1 MPDAL
6 VRIIHRRVRRTP
18 HQISHPPALRILFTT
33 HQFFPESRAGVEIVT
48 LGLARELKTRGHEPF
63 VLAAKRTV
71 PHSDLLP
78 GETEDYEFEG
88 IPVRRIGRPEEGLTR
103 PYELNYRNDVMAEKT
118 RKYLREVGPDL
129 VHAMHLQ
136 GLSASVLQVCEEFGL
151 PTIFTA
157 ADFWTVCPVV
167 DLRRHDGVMC
177 EGPDVSHC
185 VRCIASRSAD
195 PRLQKAARL
204 VPGAVT
210 SAAGLASRTPLS
222 RFSFPLRQIEAV
234 RERPAYIRD
243 RMGSVDQIL
252 AYTHLTRDLLVA
264 NGIGRGKIRVS
275 SYGIDTSHVAHVPA
289 ERRPSVTLRVGFVG
303 TLAPHKGPD
312 VLVQA
317 FQMLPP
323 EMDATLSL
331 HGSDRGYEAYAAG
344 LRVLAGSDARISFP
358 GPFSRE
364 ELASVLVDL
373 DVLVVPSR
381 WYENAPGVIFEAF
394 AAGMPVIATDLGG
407 MSEFV
412 RPGKNG
418 LLFALDEAEDLAGQL
433 RTLIEDRSLLGRLR
447 AGIEP
452 VKTVGEYAGELIELY
467 GTLAG
472 RSGRQ

>member
-1 MPDAL
+1 L
-6 VRIIHRRVRRTP
+6 RV
-18 HQISHPPALRILFTT
+18 LFTT
-33 HQFFPESRAGVEIVT
+33 HQFFPESHAGVEIVT
-48 LGLARELKTRGHEPF
+48 LGLARGLKARGHEPS

-103 PYELNYRNDVMAEKT
+103 PYELNYRNDGMAGKT
-118 RKYLREVGPDL
+118 REYVWQAGPDL

-136 GLSASVLQVCEEFGL
+136 GLSASVLPVFEEFGL
-151 PTIFTA
+151 PVMFTA

-195 PRLQKAARL
+195 PRLQRAAHL
-204 VPGAVT
+204 VPGVVT
-210 SAAGLASRTPLS
+210 RAAGLASRTPLS
-222 RFSFPLRQIEAV
+222 RFSFPLRQVGAV
-234 RERPAYIRD
+234 RERAAYIRD
-243 RMGSVDQIL
+243 RIEHVDLIL

-264 NGIGRGKIRVS
+264 NGIGRDKIRVS
-275 SYGIDTSHVAHVPA
+275 PYGIDTSHVAHA
-289 ERRPSVTLRVGFVG
+289 RSERRPSATLRFGFVG

-312 VLVQA
+312 VLVRA
-317 FQMLPP
+317 FGMLPP
-323 EMDATLSL
+323 GFDATLSVY
-331 HGSDRGYEAYAAG
+331 GSDKGYESYAAG
-344 LRVLAGSDARISFP
+344 LRALAGDDRRVSFH
-358 GPFSRE
+358 GLFSRE
-364 ELASVLVDL
+364 ELGSVLANL

-394 AAGMPVIATDLGG
+394 AAGMPVITTDLGG

-412 RPGKNG
+412 KPGKNG
-418 LLFALDEAEDLAGQL
+418 LLFALEDAADLARQL
-433 RTLIEDRSLLGRLR
+433 RTFIEDKSLLRRLR

-452 VKTVGEYAGELIELY
+452 VKTVGEYVGELIELY
-467 GTLAG
+467 GTLADA
-472 RSGRQ
+472 SKKQ

>member
-1 MPDAL
+1 MK
-6 VRIIHRRVRRTP
+6 
-18 HQISHPPALRILFTT
+18 ILFTT

-48 LGLARELKTRGHEPF
+48 LGLARELKARGHEPF
-63 VLAAKRTV
+63 VLAARRTI

-78 GETEDYEFEG
+78 GETEDYEFG
-88 IPVRRIGRPEEGLTR
+88 DIPVRRIGRPEEGLAR
-103 PYELNYRNDVMAEKT
+103 PYGLNYRNDGMAEKT
-118 RKYLREVGPDL
+118 REYLREVGPDL

-136 GLSASVLQVCEEFGL
+136 GLSASVLPVFEEFGL
-151 PTIFTA
+151 PTVFTA

-177 EGPDVSHC
+177 AGPDVSHC
-185 VRCIASRSAD
+185 VRCIASRSTD

-210 SAAGLASRTPLS
+210 RAAALASRTPLS
-222 RFSFPLRQIEAV
+222 RLSFPLRQVGAV
-234 RERPAYIRD
+234 GERPAYIRD
-243 RMGSVDQIL
+243 RMQHVDLIL

-275 SYGIDTSHVAHVPA
+275 SYGIDTSQVAGA
-289 ERRPSVTLRVGFVG
+289 STERRPSATLRFGFVG

-312 VLVQA
+312 LLVRA
-317 FQMLPP
+317 FGMLPP
-323 EMDATLSL
+323 GVDATLSVR
-331 HGSDRGYEAYAAG
+331 GSEKGYETYAAG
-344 LRVLAGSDARISFP
+344 LRALAADDGRVSFP
-358 GPFSRE
+358 GAFSRE
-364 ELASVLVDL
+364 DLGSVLADL

-394 AAGMPVIATDLGG
+394 AAGMPVVATNLGG

-412 RPGKNG
+412 KPGKNG
-418 LLFALDEAEDLAGQL
+418 LLFALEDAEDLGRQL
-433 RTLIEDRSLLGRLR
+433 RFLIEDKSLLGRLR

-467 GTLAG
+467 
-472 RSGRQ
+472 SGFGK

>member
-1 MPDAL
+1 M
-6 VRIIHRRVRRTP
+6 
-18 HQISHPPALRILFTT
+18 RILFTT

-48 LGLARELKTRGHEPF
+48 LGLARELEARGHEPF

-78 GETEDYEFEG
+78 GQTEDYEFDG

-103 PYELNYRNDVMAEKT
+103 PYELNYRNEGMAERT
-118 RKYLREVGPDL
+118 REYLREVGPDL
-129 VHAMHLQ
+129 VHVMHLQ
-136 GLSASVLQVCEEFGL
+136 GLSASVLPVCEELGL

-177 EGPDVSHC
+177 EGPKVSHC

-210 SAAGLASRTPLS
+210 GAAGLASRTPLS
-222 RFSFPLRQIEAV
+222 RLSFPLRQVGAV
-234 RERPAYIRD
+234 GERPAYIRD
-243 RMGSVDQIL
+243 RMGSVDRIL
-252 AYTHLTRDLLVA
+252 AYTHLTRDLLLA
-264 NGIGRGKIRVS
+264 NGIGRGKTSVS
-275 SYGIDTSHVAHVPA
+275 PYGIDTSHVAHVPA
-289 ERRPSVTLRVGFVG
+289 ERSPSPALRVGFVG

-312 VLVQA
+312 VLVRA
-317 FQMLPP
+317 FGSLPP
-323 EMDATLSL
+323 DMDATLSL
-331 HGSDRGYEAYAAG
+331 HGSDRGYEAYAAE
-344 LRVLAGSDARISFP
+344 LRALAGNDPRISFP

-364 ELASVLVDL
+364 DLADVLVDL
-373 DVLVVPSR
+373 DVLVVPST

-412 RPGKNG
+412 KPGKNG
-418 LLFALDEAEDLAGQL
+418 LLFALGDAQDLAGQL
-433 RTLIEDRSLLGRLR
+433 RTLIEDQDLLGRLR
-447 AGIEP
+447 TGIEP
-452 VKTVGEYAGELIELY
+452 VKTVGEYTDELIDLY
-467 GTLAG
+467 STLLNRTPP
-472 RSGRQ
+472 RS

>member
-6 VRIIHRRVRRTP
+6 LRIIHRRASRTP
-18 HQISHPPALRILFTT
+18 YQLSHRPALRILFTT

-48 LGLARELKTRGHEPF
+48 LGLARELKAGGHEPF

-78 GETEDYEFEG
+78 GETEDYEHEG
-88 IPVRRIGRPEEGLTR
+88 VPVRRIGRPEEGLTR
-103 PYELNYRNDVMAEKT
+103 PYELNYRNDVMAAKT
-118 RKYLREVGPDL
+118 REYLREVAPDI
-129 VHAMHLQ
+129 VHIMHLQ
-136 GLSASVLQVCEEFGL
+136 GLSASVLPVCEELGL
-151 PTIFTA
+151 PTVFTA
-157 ADFWTVCPVV
+157 TDFWTVCPVV

-185 VRCIASRSAD
+185 VRCIASRSTD

-210 SAAGLASRTPLS
+210 GAADLASRTPLS
-222 RFSFPLRQIEAV
+222 RFSFPLRQIGAV
-234 RERPAYIRD
+234 GERPAYIRD
-243 RMGSVDQIL
+243 RMGSVDRIL
-252 AYTHLTRDLLVA
+252 AYTHLTRDLLLA

-289 ERRPSVTLRVGFVG
+289 ERRPSATLRVGFVG

-312 VLVQA
+312 VLVRA
-317 FQMLPP
+317 FATLPP
-323 EMDATLSL
+323 EMEATLSL
-331 HGSDRGYEAYAAG
+331 HGSSVGYETYAAG
-344 LRVLAGSDARISFP
+344 LRTLAGNDPRISFP
-358 GPFSRE
+358 GPFSRG
-364 ELASVLVDL
+364 ELAGVLANL
-373 DVLVVPSR
+373 DVLVVPSL

-412 RPGKNG
+412 KPGENG
-418 LLFALDEAEDLAGQL
+418 LLFALGDAKDLAEQL
-433 RTLIEDRSLLGRLR
+433 GILIEDRSLLGRLR
-447 AGIEP
+447 AGIKP

-472 RSGRQ
+472 GPERK

>member
-1 MPDAL
+1 
-6 VRIIHRRVRRTP
+6 
-18 HQISHPPALRILFTT
+18 LRILFTT
-33 HQFFPESRAGVEIVT
+33 HQFFPESRAGVELVT
-48 LGLARELKTRGHEPF
+48 LGLARELKARGHEPF
-63 VLAAKRTV
+63 VLAARRTV

-78 GETEDYEFEG
+78 NETEDYELEG

-103 PYELNYRNDVMAEKT
+103 PYELNYRNDEMAERT
-118 RKYLREVGPDL
+118 REYVRKVGPDL

-136 GLSASVLQVCEEFGL
+136 GLSASVLPVFEELGL
-151 PTIFTA
+151 PVVFTA
-157 ADFWTVCPVV
+157 ADFWPVCPVV

-185 VRCIASRSAD
+185 VRCLASRSTD
-195 PRLQKAARL
+195 PRLRKAASL
-204 VPGAVT
+204 LPGAVT
-210 SAAGLASRTPLS
+210 NAAGLASRTPLS
-222 RFSFPLRQIEAV
+222 RLSFPLRQVEAV

-243 RMGSVDQIL
+243 RMESVDQIL

-264 NGIGRGKIRVS
+264 NGVGRGKIHVS
-275 SYGIDTSHVAHVPA
+275 PYGIDTSHVSTQ
-289 ERRPSVTLRVGFVG
+289 RRPSATLRFGFVG

-312 VLVQA
+312 LLVRA
-317 FQMLPP
+317 FGMLPP
-323 EMDATLSL
+323 GVDATVSI
-331 HGSDRGYEAYAAG
+331 HGSEKGYETYAAG
-344 LRVLAGSDARISFP
+344 LRDLAGDDGRIGFP

-364 ELASVLVDL
+364 ELGSVLAGL

-394 AAGMPVIATDLGG
+394 AAGMPVISTDLGG

-418 LLFALDEAEDLAGQL
+418 LLFALEDAEDLAGRL
-433 RTLIEDRSLLGRLR
+433 RALIEDNDLLGRLR

-467 GTLAG
+467 GTLADTK
-472 RSGRQ
+472 

>member
-1 MPDAL
+1 L
-6 VRIIHRRVRRTP
+6 RV
-18 HQISHPPALRILFTT
+18 LFTT

-48 LGLARELKTRGHEPF
+48 LGLARELKAHGHEPF
-63 VLAAKRTV
+63 VLSAKRTV
-71 PHSDLLP
+71 PHSHLRP
-78 GETEDYEFEG
+78 GETEDNEFG
-88 IPVRRIGRPEEGLTR
+88 GVPVRRIGRPEEGLAR
-103 PYELNYRNDVMAEKT
+103 PYELNYRNIAMAEKA
-118 RKYLREVGPDL
+118 REYVREIGPDL

-136 GLSASVLQVCEEFGL
+136 GLSASVLPVCEEFGL

-185 VRCIASRSAD
+185 VRCLASRSAD

-222 RFSFPLRQIEAV
+222 RFSFPLRQIGAV
-234 RERPAYIRD
+234 RDRAAYIRD

-252 AYTHLTRDLLVA
+252 AYTHLARDLLVA

-275 SYGIDTSHVAHVPA
+275 PYGIDTSHVAHVPT
-289 ERRPSVTLRVGFVG
+289 ERRPSATLRVGFVG

-312 VLVQA
+312 VIVRA
-317 FQMLPP
+317 FKMLPP

-331 HGSDRGYEAYAAG
+331 HGSDVGYEAYAAG
-344 LRVLAGSDARISFP
+344 LRARAGNDARISFP

-364 ELASVLVDL
+364 ELAGVLVDL

-418 LLFALDEAEDLAGQL
+418 LLFALDDAEVLAGQL
-433 RTLIEDRSLLGRLR
+433 RTLMEDKSLLGRLR

-452 VKTVGEYAGELIELY
+452 VKTVGEYADELIELY

-472 RSGRQ
+472 RSGR

>member
-1 MPDAL
+1 M
-6 VRIIHRRVRRTP
+6 
-18 HQISHPPALRILFTT
+18 RILFTT

-48 LGLARELKTRGHEPF
+48 LGLARELKARGHDPF

-103 PYELNYRNDVMAEKT
+103 PYELNYRNDAMAEKT
-118 RKYLREVGPDL
+118 REYVRGVGPDL

-136 GLSASVLQVCEEFGL
+136 GLSASVLPVCEEFGL

-185 VRCIASRSAD
+185 IRCIASRSTD
-195 PRLQKAARL
+195 PRLRKAARL

-210 SAAGLASRTPLS
+210 SAAGMASRTPLS
-222 RFSFPLRQIEAV
+222 RLSFPLRQIEAV
-234 RERPAYIRD
+234 RERPAYIRN

-252 AYTHLTRDLLVA
+252 AYTHLARDLLVA

-275 SYGIDTSHVAHVPA
+275 PYGIDTSHVAHVA
-289 ERRPSVTLRVGFVG
+289 TERRPSATLRVGFVG

-317 FQMLPP
+317 FKMLPP
-323 EMDATLSL
+323 DMDATLSL
-331 HGSDRGYEAYAAG
+331 HGSDRGYEDYAAG
-344 LRVLAGSDARISFP
+344 LRDLAGNDARISFP

-364 ELASVLVDL
+364 ELAGVLVDL
-373 DVLVVPSR
+373 DLLVVPSR

-394 AAGMPVIATDLGG
+394 AAGMPVIATGLGG
-407 MSEFV
+407 MSEYV
-412 RPGKNG
+412 RPGENG
-418 LLFALDEAEDLAGQL
+418 LLFALDDAGNLAGQL
-433 RTLIEDRSLLGRLR
+433 RTFIEDRSLLGRLR

-452 VKTVGEYAGELIELY
+452 VKTVGEYASELIELY
-467 GTLAG
+467 GTLAD
-472 RSGRQ
+472 RAGRQ

>member
-1 MPDAL
+1 
-6 VRIIHRRVRRTP
+6 V
-18 HQISHPPALRILFTT
+18 RILFTT

-48 LGLARELKTRGHEPF
+48 LGLARELKARGHEPF
-63 VLAAKRTV
+63 VLAAKRTI

-103 PYELNYRNDVMAEKT
+103 PYELNYRNDAMAEKT
-118 RKYLREVGPDL
+118 SEYLRKVEPDL

-136 GLSASVLQVCEEFGL
+136 GLSASVLPVFQEFGL
-151 PTIFTA
+151 PIIFTA

-185 VRCIASRSAD
+185 VRCIASRSAV

-210 SAAGLASRTPLS
+210 SAAGLASRTSLS

-234 RERPAYIRD
+234 GERPAYIRD
-243 RMGSVDQIL
+243 RMGSVDLIL

-264 NGIGRGKIRVS
+264 NGVGSGRIRIS
-275 SYGIDTSHVAHVPA
+275 PYGIDTSHVAHVPI
-289 ERRPSVTLRVGFVG
+289 ERRPSATLRIGFVG

-312 VLVQA
+312 VLVRA
-317 FQMLPP
+317 FEMLSP

-331 HGSDRGYEAYAAG
+331 HGSDRGYEVYAAE
-344 LRVLAGSDARISFP
+344 LRALAGSDQRISFP

-373 DVLVVPSR
+373 DVLVVPSC

-394 AAGMPVIATDLGG
+394 AAGMPVIATNLGG

-418 LLFALDEAEDLAGQL
+418 LLFTLDDAEDLAVQL

-452 VKTVGEYAGELIELY
+452 VKTVGEYAGELIGLY

-472 RSGRQ
+472 GSERH

>member
-1 MPDAL
+1 
-6 VRIIHRRVRRTP
+6 
-18 HQISHPPALRILFTT
+18 
-33 HQFFPESRAGVEIVT
+33 
-48 LGLARELKTRGHEPF
+48 
-63 VLAAKRTV
+63 
-71 PHSDLLP
+71 
-78 GETEDYEFEG
+78 
-88 IPVRRIGRPEEGLTR
+88 
-103 PYELNYRNDVMAEKT
+103 
-118 RKYLREVGPDL
+118 
-129 VHAMHLQ
+129 
-136 GLSASVLQVCEEFGL
+136 
-151 PTIFTA
+151 
-157 ADFWTVCPVV
+157 
-167 DLRRHDGVMC
+167 
-177 EGPDVSHC
+177 
-185 VRCIASRSAD
+185 
-195 PRLQKAARL
+195 LQKAARV
-204 VPGAVT
+204 VPGVVT
-210 SAAGLASRTPLS
+210 SAAGLASRTSLS

-252 AYTHLTRDLLVA
+252 AYTHLTQDLLVA

-312 VLVQA
+312 VLVRA

-418 LLFALDEAEDLAGQL
+418 LLFALEEAKDLAVQL
-433 RTLIEDRSLLGRLR
+433 RTLTEDRNLLGRLR